1 MLDNKIFSKILL
13 FFSGFCL
20 GGFLAVSII
29 REALPLR
36 DHVVIIVIYVI
47 YLIPIIIALTY
58 WYVKIIQSCRQMF
71 GEEKGSF
78 IGTILSFI
86 LLSVLVIFIL
96 VIGMYYTAVI

>member
-1 MLDNKIFSKILL
+1 MLDNKIISRILIFL
-13 FFSGFCL
+13 AGFCL
-20 GGFLAVSII
+20 GGFIAVSII

-36 DHVVIIVIYVI
+36 DHAYIIVIYTI
-47 YLIPIIIALTY
+47 YTIPIIVALAY
-58 WYVKIIQSCRQMF
+58 WYVKIIKSCNQIF
-71 GEEKGSF
+71 GEDKGSF